1 MSPSKTLALAAF
13 TALAFTAPAAHA
25 DLVHYQAWMSPE
37 APTATGSGRVDLV
50 FDTDTLL
57 LQIDA
62 SWSGLSGI
70 TTVAH
75 IHCCTPAPGT
85 NPLTPAFGGSA
96 TVGVAVTPGTLTG
109 FPAGISSGSYSR
121 AIDLGVD
128 ASYTTAFRNANG
140 GTAAGA
146 RAAVLAG
153 MSDGRAYFNVHTD
166 KFTGGEIRGFI
177 TRVPE
182 PASLALAALGLLAVA
197 GLRRRA

>member
-13 TALAFTAPAAHA
+13 TALAITTPAAHA
-25 DLVHYQAWMSPE
+25 DLVRYQAWMSPE
-37 APTATGSGRVDLV
+37 TPTATGSGVVDFV
-50 FDTDTLL
+50 YDTSTLK

-62 SWSGLSGI
+62 NWTGLSGI
-70 TTVAH
+70 TSVAH
-75 IHCCTPAPGT
+75 IHCCTAAPGT

-96 TVGVAVTPGTLTG
+96 TVGVAVTPGTLPG
-109 FPAGISSGSYSR
+109 FPTGLSSGTYSR
-121 AIDLGVD
+121 EIDLGLD
-128 ASYTTAFRNANG
+128 ASFTGAFRTANG
-140 GTAAGA
+140 GTTATA

-166 KFTGGEIRGFI
+166 KFPGGEIRGFI

-182 PASLALAALGLLAVA
+182 PATLALVSLALLATA